1 MSTSRRTFLIT
12 TGVAAAGTT
21 VVTGAGPAAAPSA
34 LPSPTPRSG
43 ASAPTS
49 SEPLV
54 AYVSDLASGQVTV
67 MRGDDEVVVTDR
79 DLARRIAKA
88 VR

>member
-21 VVTGAGPAAAPSA
+21 AVTGASPAAA
-34 LPSPTPRSG
+34 SG
-43 ASAPTS
+43 PPQQLRAAAPTT

-54 AYVSDLASGQVTV
+54 AYVSNVASGQVTV

-79 DLARRIAKA
+79 ELARRIAKA
-88 VR
+88 VG